1 LPGAVRAGAPDAA
14 QGTVEGVR
22 ANMTDSDI
30 QAGGIGE
37 AAPGAG
43 DGAGDTAADA
53 ESPGGSLTDRAYRQL
68 EELIV
73 TLRLEPGEVLS
84 EAALSK
90 QLGIGRT
97 PIREAL
103 QRLAREGLVVI
114 LPRRGILV
122 AEINVRSQLELLRVR
137 RELERLM
144 AKLCAV
150 RATAAE
156 RQAFADLAAQMDAAG
171 AADDDV
177 AFMRQDRRLNLMIS
191 AACRN
196 EYALRAMGLTH
207 GLSRRFWY
215 QHYKQVLDLPL
226 CARLHAEQAR
236 AIAGGDP
243 REAAEATD
251 RLMDYM
257 ETFTRATLDAELG
270 RRE

>member
-1 LPGAVRAGAPDAA
+1 MSDGDLDGHRAHTIDA
-14 QGTVEGVR
+14 E
-22 ANMTDSDI
+22 DP
-30 QAGGIGE
+30 GE
-37 AAPGAG
+37 AAGA
-43 DGAGDTAADA
+43 
-53 ESPGGSLTDRAYRQL
+53 GGSLTDRAYRQL
-68 EELIV
+68 EERIV
-73 TLRLEPGEVLS
+73 TLQLEPGEVLS

-150 RATAAE
+150 RCTAEE
-156 RQAFADLAAQMDAAG
+156 RRAFADLAAEMDAAG

-177 AFMRQDRRLNLMIS
+177 AFMRQDRQLNILIS
-191 AACRN
+191 TCCRN

-226 CARLHAEQAR
+226 CARLHADQAR
-236 AIAGGDP
+236 AIASGEP
-243 REAAEATD
+243 AAAAEATD

-270 RRE
+270 VRA

>member
-1 LPGAVRAGAPDAA
+1 
-14 QGTVEGVR
+14 
-22 ANMTDSDI
+22 MTEREI
-30 QAGGIGE
+30 E
-37 AAPGAG
+37 
-43 DGAGDTAADA
+43 ADA
-53 ESPGGSLTDRAYRQL
+53 RLPDEGAAKAGQGGSLTDRAYRQL

-150 RATAAE
+150 RGTPAE
-156 RQAFADLAAQMDAAG
+156 KRDFAELAAQMDAAG

-177 AFMRQDRRLNLMIS
+177 AFMRQDRQLNQMIS
-191 AACRN
+191 SCCRN

-236 AIAGGDP
+236 AIASGDP
-243 REAAEATD
+243 QAAAQATD
-251 RLMDYM
+251 ALMDYM
-257 ETFTRATLDAELG
+257 EAFTRATLDAELG
-270 RRE
+270 NAE